1 MGLQKYNYFLF
12 VQIYSQGNVGKRQAG
27 EGTRGQGTN
36 GISGTGDKRW
46 MNSSA

>member
-27 EGTRGQGTN
+27 EGTRGQG
-36 GISGTGDKRW
+36 DKWDRGQKVDE
-46 MNSSA
+46 